1 MDTVKIGKKGQVSIP
16 RRVLEAAGVEA
27 GSQVVVESDSDG
39 SIRLRPVAIYPIEI
53 YSDERID
60 ELERENE
67 LSDDL
72 ERRARQATKDSR

>member
-53 YSDERID
+53 YSDERI
-60 ELERENE
+60 EEFERENE